1 MSEHDWLAEQFE
13 QHRSRLRSVAY
24 RMLGSLS
31 DADDA
36 LQETW
41 VRFSRVDADRIESM
55 GAYLTTSVAN
65 VCLNMLRSRSRRDER
80 PMGVHLPDPIVSLAD
95 GTDLEHELVVAESV
109 GLALLVVLDRLSPGE
124 RLAFVLHDTFGM
136 PYDEIAGILGRS
148 PSATRQLA
156 SRARRRV
163 RSESPLPDTDLS
175 DQRRVVDAFLAAA
188 RDGGFDALIE
198 VLDQDV
204 VLRSDGGTARPHL
217 SKSVRG
223 ASNVARLALT
233 FARSSAAVTPVL
245 VNGAAG
251 VVVVARGQ
259 PYSIMGFTVRHGRV
273 TTIDVFADPERLPQ
287 LDPVILDSRPPGRF

>member
-41 VRFSRVDADRIESM
+41 VRFSRADVGRIESM
-55 GAYLTTSVAN
+55 GAYLTRSVAN
-65 VCLNMLRSRSRRDER
+65 VCLNVLRSRSRRDEQ
-80 PMGVHLPDPIVSLAD
+80 PMGLHMPDPIVSLAD
-95 GTDLEHELVVAESV
+95 ETDLDHELVVAESV

-148 PSATRQLA
+148 SAAARQLA

-163 RSESPLPDTDLS
+163 RSVSPFPDTDLS
-175 DQRRVVDAFLAAA
+175 GQRRVVDAFLAAA

-198 VLDQDV
+198 VLDPDV
-204 VLRSDGGTARPHL
+204 VLRSDGGSSRPQL
-217 SKSVRG
+217 SREVHGAADVAQQALSFAGVSSDVR
-223 ASNVARLALT
+223 
-233 FARSSAAVTPVL
+233 PVL
-245 VNGAAG
+245 VNRTAG
-251 VVVVARGQ
+251 VLVARRGQ
-259 PYSIMGFTVRHGRV
+259 PVSLLGFTVRAEKI
-273 TTIDVFADPERLPQ
+273 TQIDVVADPERLRTLELPIPR
-287 LDPVILDSRPPGRF
+287 D